1 MSRLSSWV
9 RLVFPV
15 VVLVAGVESRAAVPP
30 AENLLPNTTKGFLT
44 AASMDVLRDSW
55 NKTQIGQLMQ
65 DEAMKPF
72 VEDFQRQM
80 QDKWLKTHQKLGITW
95 DDLQEVPSGEVA
107 LGLILPSATEAAAVI
122 VANVAGHEKQT
133 ASLLEK
139 INRNLTSQKATR
151 HTRKVGSVVLTV
163 FDVPK
168 TEDEAARQVA
178 YFVNADLLA
187 AADNLK
193 VLEGILARQ
202 EGNKADSLATLN
214 AFSAI
219 TKRCQKGAGDL
230 APHARWFVEPFG
242 YADAI
247 RVANDQPRKKGTDM
261 LKILKEQGFTAI
273 QGIGGFVNFNVEP
286 YEMLH
291 RTFVF
296 APGNSNGERFT
307 LAARML
313 DFPNGGEFIP
323 PNWVPR
329 DVATFA
335 AFNVNTKNAFESSK
349 TLVNAVVGDEVF
361 EDVLDSIRTD
371 ENGPQIDIRRDVIAL
386 LGNRM
391 SVISDLQLPVTPKS
405 ERMLVAVDT
414 TDQARLAAV
423 IKKWMESDPDT
434 RRRLINGHEVF
445 EVVDEKADLPMVTIE
460 NSPAIGNSLV
470 KPEEQEEEK
479 EEKALMPNS
488 AVTVAHGHLFVA
500 THIDILAKVLAP
512 VEERELLS
520 NSADYHRVQVEL
532 TKLAGGAEQFAQVF
546 TRTDDA
552 YRGTYELVRAGKMP
566 EAESMLGK
574 MLNNLLG
581 ETKEGVL
588 RQQRIDGSK
597 LPDFDVARRYLG
609 PAGVTAT
616 AEADGWFAVGFTLS
630 KDNQ

>member
-1 MSRLSSWV
+1 
-9 RLVFPV
+9 

-133 ASLLEK
+133 AALLEK

-202 EGNKADSLATLN
+202 QGNKADSLATLN

-247 RVANDQPRKKGTDM
+247 RVANDHPRKKGTDM

-296 APGNSNGERFT
+296 APGNGNGERFT

-313 DFPNGGEFIP
+313 DFPNGGEFVP

-386 LGNRM
+386 LGNRL

-414 TDQARLAAV
+414 TDQAHLAAV

-520 NSADYHRVQVEL
+520 NSADYRRVQVEL
-532 TKLAGGAEQFAQVF
+532 TKLAGAAEQFAQVF

-566 EAESMLGK
+566 EAESILGK

-581 ETKEGVL
+581 ESKEGVL
-588 RQQRIDGSK
+588 RPQRIDGSK

-609 PAGVTAT
+609 PAGVTGT

-630 KDNQ
+630 KDSQ

>member
-1 MSRLSSWV
+1 M
-9 RLVFPV
+9 
-15 VVLVAGVESRAAVPP
+15 
-30 AENLLPNTTKGFLT
+30 
-44 AASMDVLRDSW
+44 
-55 NKTQIGQLMQ
+55 
-65 DEAMKPF
+65 
-72 VEDFQRQM
+72 
-80 QDKWLKTHQKLGITW
+80 
-95 DDLQEVPSGEVA
+95 
-107 LGLILPSATEAAAVI
+107 
-122 VANVAGHEKQT
+122 
-133 ASLLEK
+133 
-139 INRNLTSQKATR
+139 
-151 HTRKVGSVVLTV
+151 LTV

-219 TKRCQKGAGDL
+219 TKRCLKGAGDL

-247 RVANDQPRKKGTDM
+247 RVANDHPRKKGTDM

-313 DFPNGGEFIP
+313 DFPNGGEFVP

-414 TDQARLAAV
+414 TDQAKLAAV

-520 NSADYHRVQVEL
+520 NSADYRRVQVEL

-581 ETKEGVL
+581 ESKEGVL
-588 RQQRIDGSK
+588 RPQRIDGSK

-630 KDNQ
+630 KDSQ